1 MKRPGK
7 KVATDRSFV
16 VALSRGLDVLRAF
29 RPNDGLLG
37 NQEIAARTNL
47 PKPTVSR
54 LTYTLT
60 KLGYLTPVPRFEK
73 YQLAPSAMSL
83 GYAALANLGVR
94 HLSEAYREEVM
105 RETGGAVAVG
115 GRDRLSMIY
124 FGQSRNGLTLGV
136 QLDVGSRI
144 PIATTAMGRAYIWA
158 LPSDERAALL
168 RELREHYGSRWPRMR
183 DGIERAGE
191 TVAQLGFTISAGEW
205 QNDVHAVGVALKLND
220 GTGPY
225 AFNCGA
231 PAFRF
236 TEDRLRSDIGP
247 RLVAMVRNI
256 EAALGGAGATIKK
269 RRKQK
274 DESRRESCTCGRGD
288 QVAFIVDDRRPART
302 VLRSNESAGPR
313 RMTQAQLAQEQ
324 CPLLAVRDVSVVFGG
339 IIALNGVSFD
349 MHQGQILGLIGPNG
363 AGKTTLFNCLSRLYQ
378 PSSGDILMEG
388 VSILKRP
395 PHRIAEIGIGRT
407 FQNVALFPNLSV
419 LDNVR
424 IGTHARTNSDIVS
437 DSLKLRLGPPRRSR
451 TQQARP

>member
-1 MKRPGK
+1 MEGYFEARRLSTSSAQQQAMKRPGK
-7 KVATDRSFV
+7 KAATDRNFV

-29 RPNDGLLG
+29 HPNDGLLG

-73 YQLAPSAMSL
+73 YQLAPSAMAL

-94 HLSEAYREEVM
+94 HLSEAYRDEVM

-158 LPSDERAALL
+158 LPNDERTSLL

-191 TVAQLGFTISAGEW
+191 TVARHGFTISAGEW
-205 QNDVHAVGVALKLND
+205 QDDVHAVGVALKLND

-236 TEDRLRSDIGP
+236 TEDRLRNDIGP

-256 EAALGGAGATIKK
+256 EAALGGTTPQSKK
-269 RRKQK
+269 K
-274 DESRRESCTCGRGD
+274 
-288 QVAFIVDDRRPART
+288 
-302 VLRSNESAGPR
+302 
-313 RMTQAQLAQEQ
+313 
-324 CPLLAVRDVSVVFGG
+324 
-339 IIALNGVSFD
+339 
-349 MHQGQILGLIGPNG
+349 
-363 AGKTTLFNCLSRLYQ
+363 KTKS
-378 PSSGDILMEG
+378 
-388 VSILKRP
+388 
-395 PHRIAEIGIGRT
+395 
-407 FQNVALFPNLSV
+407 
-419 LDNVR
+419 
-424 IGTHARTNSDIVS
+424 
-437 DSLKLRLGPPRRSR
+437 
-451 TQQARP
+451 